1 MEKIKEQNIE
11 NRINIFLEAIMK
23 VARGD
28 YTVQLEL
35 SDELNY
41 LDALAM
47 GINMMVDDLNKSRET
62 ELENDRINHLN
73 AQLIEAKQ
81 KAEESDRLKSAFLAN
96 MSHEIRTPMNG
107 ILGFAA
113 LLKSPNLSG
122 DEQQDYIEI
131 IEKSGVRMLNIINN
145 IVDIS
150 KIEANQMETT
160 LSATNIN
167 EQIEYVHTFFKPEA
181 QEKGLK
187 LSSYNTLPAHKA
199 QITTDREKLYAVL
212 INLVKNSIKYTNEGE
227 IEFGYVL
234 KENSAPPEIEFYVK
248 DTGIGIHKEKLQHI
262 FERFTQA
269 DIENRCAAEGAG
281 LGLSITQAYVNMI
294 GGKIWVVSE
303 PNIGSTF
310 YFTIP
315 YKPLINQDH
324 KPRFNGTNNLK
335 NNINKLK
342 ILIVEDNETSELL
355 LSTIVRGISKEIL
368 KARNGIDAIEQCRNN
383 SDIDLILMDIRIPII
398 DGHETVQKIRE
409 FNMDVVIIAQTAYG
423 LEDDKAKALKA
434 GCNDYISK
442 PIDKDE
448 LLNLIAKYFRNY
460 KSSCVE

>member
-150 KIEANQMETT
+150 KWASWAYPQTW
-160 LSATNIN
+160 
-167 EQIEYVHTFFKPEA
+167 
-181 QEKGLK
+181 
-187 LSSYNTLPAHKA
+187 
-199 QITTDREKLYAVL
+199 TDEPWV
-212 INLVKNSIKYTNEGE
+212 
-227 IEFGYVL
+227 
-234 KENSAPPEIEFYVK
+234 
-248 DTGIGIHKEKLQHI
+248 DTSDEWL
-262 FERFTQA
+262 
-269 DIENRCAAEGAG
+269 
-281 LGLSITQAYVNMI
+281 
-294 GGKIWVVSE
+294 
-303 PNIGSTF
+303 GST
-310 YFTIP
+310 
-315 YKPLINQDH
+315 
-324 KPRFNGTNNLK
+324 R
-335 NNINKLK
+335 K
-342 ILIVEDNETSELL
+342 I
-355 LSTIVRGISKEIL
+355 
-368 KARNGIDAIEQCRNN
+368 
-383 SDIDLILMDIRIPII
+383 
-398 DGHETVQKIRE
+398 
-409 FNMDVVIIAQTAYG
+409 
-423 LEDDKAKALKA
+423 
-434 GCNDYISK
+434 
-442 PIDKDE
+442 
-448 LLNLIAKYFRNY
+448 
-460 KSSCVE
+460 